1 MRICSAPG
9 KHWPE
14 SAFLQ
19 KLTKPLGAGHVETDD
34 VLWLKETDQIDGGER
49 LRHRPREDFPLCQP
63 PRGCVLQPSNGGT
76 SQPGCRSKNAHK
88 SNGVATKMLKSA
100 IEYQRSSRKMALR
113 WSSREF
119 LRMVCYKDAAPN
131 GANNCACGGGEIS
144 GGGGANS
151 ISIKVMILRRL
162 HSLDS
167 QSGGGLPHY
176 KTQARYD
183 DWHLAVVGW
192 WTDGP
197 LKRRARG

>member
-113 WSSREF
+113 WSS
-119 LRMVCYKDAAPN
+119 
-131 GANNCACGGGEIS
+131 